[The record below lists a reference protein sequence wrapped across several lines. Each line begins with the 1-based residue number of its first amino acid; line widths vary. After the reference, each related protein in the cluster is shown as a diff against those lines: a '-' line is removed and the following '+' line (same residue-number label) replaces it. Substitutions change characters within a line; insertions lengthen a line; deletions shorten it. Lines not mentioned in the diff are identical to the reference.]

1 LAVSHPQ
8 VQRRMT
14 RIEQRN
20 QLQAAWSL
28 RPGFRFLLLCVGV
41 WLYAADTLVTA
52 TTAPAMVLEIGG
64 VAYINWTIS
73 LYEMGAIIAGTS
85 AAKFGSRYGVK
96 RTLIAAAVLY
106 GAGCAISALAGSIAI
121 VVTGRFVQGLGGGL
135 LLSLCYLA
143 IHEWFAKELWNRMFG
158 IVALIWGVGSLL
170 GPLIG
175 GLFASH
181 RAWRAAFWFFALQAA
196 LLWVMAVL
204 WLSAEIPRKKSSHW
218 PVLTLLVLSTA
229 TLIIGQAGVA
239 NRPVWSSIGFLVGA
253 SLLYTA
259 ARIDRVSQAR
269 LLPVQLL
276 NIRHPLGAGLLMVFA
291 LSMATTGFWVYGP
304 LVLKVVFGT
313 NPLISGYILAAEAL
327 AWSLAT
333 ISVSRAP
340 AAAEVA
346 LIRSGAGIVAAGAA
360 GFALA
365 VPAGTLGG
373 MVACAIL
380 QGFGFGLCWPSVVHR
395 IVRTADLEDSALAAA
410 APSAIQRIGYAV
422 GAAAAGIAANLSGLG
437 NGISVPAAKA
447 AAFWVFAG
455 FIPILLVALV
465 SSWVFTA
472 KFGER
477 QLGNRAP

>member
-1 LAVSHPQ
+1 MRTFDGRDPPA
-8 VQRRMT
+8 
-14 RIEQRN
+14 I
-20 QLQAAWSL
+20 AWSL
-28 RPGFRFLLLCVGV
+28 RPSFRFLLLCVGV

-73 LYEMGAIIAGTS
+73 LYEMGAIIAGTT
-85 AAKFGSRYGVK
+85 AAKICERYGVK
-96 RTLIAAAVLY
+96 RALIAASVLY
-106 GAGCAISALAGSIAI
+106 CAGCATSALAPSIAI
-121 VVTGRFVQGLGGGL
+121 VVAGRFVQGLGGGL

-158 IVALIWGVGSLL
+158 IVAFIWGVGSLL

-175 GLFASH
+175 GLFAGH

-196 LLWVMAVL
+196 VL
-204 WLSAEIPRKKSSHW
+204 WATAAMCLSTEVPRKKSAHW

-239 NRPVWSSIGFLVGA
+239 IRPALSTIGLLLGA
-253 SLLYTA
+253 SLLYIA
-259 ARIDRVSQAR
+259 ARIDRRSQAR

-304 LVLKVVFGT
+304 LVLKVIFGT
-313 NPLISGYILAAEAL
+313 NPLISGYILAAEAM
-327 AWSLAT
+327 AWSIAT
-333 ISVSRAP
+333 ISVSRAEP
-340 AAAEVA
+340 AAEVP
-346 LIRSGAGIVAAGAA
+346 LIRSGVGIVAVGAA
-360 GFALA
+360 GFAIA
-365 VPAGTLGG
+365 VPAGSLGG
-373 MVACAIL
+373 MVGCAIL
-380 QGFGFGLCWPSVVHR
+380 QGFGFGLCWPSVVQR
-395 IVRTADLEDSALAAA
+395 IVRVADLEDNSLAAA

-455 FIPILLVALV
+455 FIPILFVAVV
-465 SSWVFTA
+465 SSWIFTA
-472 KFGER
+472 KIA
-477 QLGNRAP
+477 QLQREHEAP